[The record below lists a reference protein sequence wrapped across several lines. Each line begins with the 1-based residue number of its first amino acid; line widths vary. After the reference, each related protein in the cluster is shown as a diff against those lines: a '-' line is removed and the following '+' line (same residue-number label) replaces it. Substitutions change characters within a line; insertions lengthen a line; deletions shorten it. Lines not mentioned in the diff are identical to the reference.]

1 MVAQIVDDVVFVLI
15 ASVVMNALDALIVT
29 NVMIV
34 RMSQDTDGHL
44 RMFNMIIIM
53 ILSMLFNAKPI
64 VKTMTK
70 PVVKQKVSDIKKI
83 NIIFCIISHKL

>member
-1 MVAQIVDDVVFVLI
+1 MVAQIVDGVVFVLI

-44 RMFNMIIIM
+44 RIFNMIIIM
-53 ILSMLFNAKPI
+53 ILLMLLIKTT
-64 VKTMTK
+64 VKTMAK
-70 PVVKQKVSDIKKI
+70 PTMKQKVSDTKNKYY
-83 NIIFCIISHKL
+83 FCIINHKF

>member
-1 MVAQIVDDVVFVLI
+1 MVAQIVDGVVFVLI
-15 ASVVMNALDALIVT
+15 VLGAMNVLDALIVT

-53 ILSMLFNAKPI
+53 ILLMLFIN
-64 VKTMTK
+64 VKTTLIAKQMM
-70 PVVKQKVSDIKKI
+70 KQKVSDTKKI
-83 NIIFCIISHKL
+83 NIIFCIINHKF

>member
-15 ASVVMNALDALIVT
+15 VSVVMNVLDVLIVM
-29 NVMIV
+29 NAMIV

-53 ILSMLFNAKPI
+53 ILLMLFINAKPI

-70 PVVKQKVSDIKKI
+70 PVVKQKVSDTKK
-83 NIIFCIISHKL
+83 NKYYFLYHQP

>member
-1 MVAQIVDDVVFVLI
+1 MAAQIVDDVVFVLI
-15 ASVVMNALDALIVT
+15 VLVVMNVLDVLIVT

-53 ILSMLFNAKPI
+53 ILSMLFINA
-64 VKTMTK
+64 KTMTK
-70 PVVKQKVSDIKKI
+70 TMAKPAVKQKVSDIKNKYY
-83 NIIFCIISHKL
+83 FLYHQP